1 MASSEKFHFEKN
13 TIVTSTTNI
22 NKSDVEKYIVE
33 NLDNFR
39 EGSHFIVMCGF
50 HGSPEGKLLEY
61 DPDFMSQYKSMFNSI
76 NRKHENK
83 IKERKYL
90 MGQTI
95 VLSPVPKKGLYDLAP
110 SDKNEILMKFKNDFV
125 KKDAPYVFIL
135 ATCHSYINEVNNIL
149 RSYGLYAALRISED
163 RGELTNGRIFQL
175 DEGQKHVLQKIV
187 EDHKTGN

>member
-61 DPDFMSQYKSMFNSI
+61 DSVFMSQYESMFNYI
-76 NRKHENK
+76 NKKYVNK

-90 MGQTI
+90 MGDVI
-95 VLSPVPKKGLYDLAP
+95 VLMPVKKEGRYNLAVT
-110 SDKNEILMKFKNDFV
+110 DKNKILMKFKNDFV

>member
-50 HGSPEGKLLEY
+50 HGSPEGKLLQY
-61 DPDFMSQYKSMFNSI
+61 DSDFMSHYQSMFNSI

-90 MGQTI
+90 MGQTNVYQTI
-95 VLSPVPKKGLYDLAP
+95 CYCFFPLRRFRDESAKLSDIHRCSACCWKP
-110 SDKNEILMKFKNDFV
+110 
-125 KKDAPYVFIL
+125 
-135 ATCHSYINEVNNIL
+135 C
-149 RSYGLYAALRISED
+149 
-163 RGELTNGRIFQL
+163 
-175 DEGQKHVLQKIV
+175 
-187 EDHKTGN
+187 

>member
-1 MASSEKFHFEKN
+1 MASVKFHFEKN

-50 HGSPEGKLLEY
+50 HGSPEGKLHQY
-61 DPDFMSQYKSMFNSI
+61 DPVFMSQYESMFNYI
-76 NRKHENK
+76 NKTYVNK

-90 MGQTI
+90 MGDVI
-95 VLSPVPKKGLYDLAP
+95 VLMPIKKKGQYNLAV
-110 SDKNEILMKFKNDFV
+110 SDKNKILMKFQNDFL
-125 KKDAPYVFIL
+125 KKDKPYVFIL
-135 ATCHSYINEVNNIL
+135 ASCHSYVNEVNNIL